1 MNNAG
6 RACDYMPDMMTFT
19 RRAILMGLAGL
30 AIAACETP
38 AMVQQ
43 YPDITFG
50 HLPTIDLNATDV
62 RTVSEYKAPMLA
74 PNVDH
79 LFPVPP
85 VQALQRWAQDRLAA
99 KGMGN
104 VARFTISDASVTE
117 TVLTTEPGL
126 KGVFK
131 KEPSSRYDATMA
143 GVLEILDERGF
154 RKGFATARV
163 SRSRSILEG
172 ASINERERMWFELTE
187 ALMADFNAEM
197 EKNIRAHVGAFVM

>member
-1 MNNAG
+1 
-6 RACDYMPDMMTFT
+6 
-19 RRAILMGLAGL
+19 MGLAGL

-38 AMVQQ
+38 AMAPQ
-43 YPDITFG
+43 YPEITFG

-62 RTVSEYKAPMLA
+62 RIISDYQPPMQA
-74 PNVDH
+74 PNVEH
-79 LFPVPP
+79 LFPVTPAN
-85 VQALQRWAQDRLAA
+85 ALQRWAKDRLAA
-99 KGMGN
+99 KGIGN
-104 VARFTISDASVTE
+104 VARFTVSDATVTE
-117 TVLTTEPGL
+117 TVLKTEPGL
-126 KGVFK
+126 KGVFH
-131 KEPSSRYDATMA
+131 KEPSARYDGSIA
-143 GVLEILDERGF
+143 GMLEILDERGF